1 MGSAAALEI
10 HAAGAALVG
19 FVASVVQRCDPRE
32 WVIRGEEQEEQ
43 KSLKAPCCRSVCPL
57 NLQ

>member
-10 HAAGAALVG
+10 RAAGAALVG
-19 FVASVVQRCDPRE
+19 FVASVAQRCDPRE
-32 WVIRGEEQEEQ
+32 RVIRVEEQEEQ
-43 KSLKAPCCRSVCPL
+43 KSLKPPCCCSVCPL